1 MLAEDTISVPPDNVL
16 RDWSTAKAWLYRE
29 LAQVE

>member
-1 MLAEDTISVPPDNVL
+1 VM

-29 LAQVE
+29 LAGGTTDGL